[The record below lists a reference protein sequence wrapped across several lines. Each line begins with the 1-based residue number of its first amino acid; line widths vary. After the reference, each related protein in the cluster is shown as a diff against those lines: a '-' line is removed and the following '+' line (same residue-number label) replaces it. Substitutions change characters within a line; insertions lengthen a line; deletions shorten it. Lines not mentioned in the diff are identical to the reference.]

1 MGDLHRL
8 PDTSHDDRR
17 LIDVTVGELRALI
30 VSELQRTTEPERPLA
45 VKEFAALYG
54 VDSKRVYEWTEAGMP
69 HIRTG
74 DQRGIRIWPD
84 KARAWLEDNRG

>member
-1 MGDLHRL
+1 MAQVHRL

-30 VSELQRTTEPERPLA
+30 VSEAQRTTEPERPLA

-54 VDSKRVYEWTEAGMP
+54 VDSKRVYEWIEAGMP
-69 HIRTG
+69 CIRTG
-74 DQRGIRIWPD
+74 DQRGIRVWPD
-84 KARAWLEDNRG
+84 KARAWLEKHRG